1 MKTLNWRLKL
11 VGALCVALIGV
22 PSAQADQVYYDDLV
36 VVGSSCIGADCEDGE
51 DFGFTALLLKE
62 EDVRIN
68 FRDTSTSA
76 SFPTMDWNIVA
87 NDSGEGGED
96 YFVIED
102 EDGGQDFRI
111 DPSDNTF
118 HIKVDTVEVGRADDL
133 RRVSNVADG
142 VADSD
147 AATVGQLQPVTDGL
161 KAILDAGTNQGLI
174 MVDLQDR
181 MDGAESDIATNRSD
195 IDVLQTQVV
204 GLGATGDDGDSVAAS
219 ATGTGSTAF
228 GAGASAKTR
237 DTAIGFNATVSA
249 DGSVAVGA
257 DSQVDSLNSVAI
269 GADSH
274 VAVGSDGS
282 TALGQNTQI
291 NTGATGSVALGQN
304 SVASEANTVSVGSTG
319 NERRI
324 TNVADAVNATDAVTL
339 GQLQA
344 VEASLQGNFN
354 RVNRDIKRVEQRLDQ
369 VGAMVSA
376 FSALVPN
383 PHDDSKTQ
391 ISLGVGHYSGANAM
405 AAGVFHYP
413 SDNILVNSGV
423 STSFDTN
430 TTAGRAGI
438 TFGW

>member
-1 MKTLNWRLKL
+1 MKTFNWRLKL
-11 VGALCVALIGV
+11 VGTLCVVLMGATI
-22 PSAQADQVYYDDLV
+22 AQADQVILDDLIV
-36 VVGSSCIGADCEDGE
+36 DGSSCIGAGCEDGE
-51 DFGFTALLLKE
+51 EFGFNTLVLKE

-68 FRDTSTSA
+68 FTDTSNSS
-76 SFPTMDWNIVA
+76 SFPTMDWNIIA
-87 NDSGEGGED
+87 NDSEEGGEN

-102 EDGGQDFRI
+102 ENGGQDFRI

-142 VADSD
+142 VDATD
-147 AATVGQLQPVTDGL
+147 AATIGQLQPVKDSL
-161 KAILDAGTNQGLI
+161 DAILDAGTNQGVF

-181 MDGAESDIATNRSD
+181 MDQAETDIATNRSD
-195 IDVLQTQVV
+195 IDVLQTKVE
-204 GLGATGDDGDSVAAS
+204 GLGATGDGDSVAAS
-219 ATGTGSTAF
+219 ASGEGSTAF

-237 DTAIGFNATVSA
+237 DTAIGFNATVTA
-249 DGSVAVGA
+249 DGSVSVGA

-269 GADSH
+269 GADSQ
-274 VAVGSDGS
+274 VAANADGS
-282 TALGQNTQI
+282 TALGQNAQI
-291 NTGATGSVALGQN
+291 NSGATGSVALGQN

-344 VEASLQGNFN
+344 VEAGMQGNFN
-354 RVNRDIKRVEQRLDQ
+354 SLNRDIKRVEQRLDQ

-391 ISLGVGHYSGANAM
+391 ISLGIGHYSGANAM